1 MQPRKNLRKQE
12 PSTTG
17 RLVASTATA
26 LRCASIAAL
35 FLLFVAMALP
45 AFAQV
50 NTSVQG
56 RVYDT
61 TGAAIP
67 QATVTALNNAT
78 GVSRSTQATATGDY
92 SITLL
97 PPGEYTVTAEQ
108 PGFKKSAKKVRLE
121 IGAAANV
128 DFDLAVG
135 QVTQEV
141 QVQDIGEVAEPTR
154 TMVSSVIDQQKI
166 EDLPVNGRQFIVIA
180 ATGGNKL
187 GTPYGDAYVAFALP
201 QD

>member
-45 AFAQV
+45 AFPQV

-141 QVQDIGEVAEPTR
+141 QVQDIGAR
-154 TMVSSVIDQQKI
+154 RLISSWQSHSSS
-166 EDLPVNGRQFIVIA
+166 GRGARSLRPILAVVVTA
-180 ATGGNKL
+180 ARGRAGRCA
-187 GTPYGDAYVAFALP
+187 PSRR
-201 QD
+201 